1 MIAEKPILGQKENF
15 FNSSGKAIKKA
26 SDGITIQKME
36 ADNSL
41 IFVLSPVSTCSQI
54 KASIEVSGKE
64 ASIAPK
70 VENRFPAS
78 EIATTSKAV
87 IITFMICVIRMFT

>member
-1 MIAEKPILGQKENF
+1 MIAENPILGQKENF
-15 FNSSGKAIKKA
+15 FKSSDKATKKA

-54 KASIEVSGKE
+54 KASIDVSGRDAK
-64 ASIAPK
+64 IAPK

-87 IITFMICVIRMFT
+87 IITLIN